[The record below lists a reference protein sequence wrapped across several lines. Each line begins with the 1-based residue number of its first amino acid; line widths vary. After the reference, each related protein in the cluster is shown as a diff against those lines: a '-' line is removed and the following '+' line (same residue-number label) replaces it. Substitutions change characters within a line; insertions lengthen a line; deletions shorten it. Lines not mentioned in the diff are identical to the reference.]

1 MMTMGQQQHVPY
13 NPVMF
18 QQGTAEFRPHGMP
31 GQFASQAHPSVSQTQ
46 GAYQGDERS
55 TSPYQ
60 YFDYNQ
66 LS

>member
-46 GAYQGDERS
+46 GAYQGD
-55 TSPYQ
+55 
-60 YFDYNQ
+60 NQ

>member
-1 MMTMGQQQHVPY
+1 MGQQQQVPY

-31 GQFASQAHPSVSQTQ
+31 GQFPSQAHPSVSQTHES
-46 GAYQGDERS
+46 AYHGGVRS

-60 YFDYNQ
+60 YFDYDQ